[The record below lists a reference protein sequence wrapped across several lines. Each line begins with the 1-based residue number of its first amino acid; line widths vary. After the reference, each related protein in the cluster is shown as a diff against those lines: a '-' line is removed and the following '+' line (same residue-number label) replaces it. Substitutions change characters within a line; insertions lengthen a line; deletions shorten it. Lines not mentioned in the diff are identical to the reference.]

1 MKLNGTESHA
11 SRSAPTE
18 RSFQTVSAFAQLVLS
33 TTTEP
38 VSPTQPAKLDSHGTE
53 RNVLEFH
60 AFQVLHIQDHATVAK
75 PQSTHARLEPI
86 GMVTD
91 VFMSLTSALQAWFG
105 KTTAARATQPNVQVI
120 HMNSTELALLFPQD
134 AHQAFHGTP
143 PTVALQ
149 LQTPAPP
156 VLTTTELS
164 VFLTCHAT
172 TEKSGTTHC
181 PNAFAHKEA
190 SPTEFHV
197 SDVPLANFTPTE
209 VATAQTDFSSMEPPV
224 SSRLST
230 NVSPFQTP
238 TGTELTASA
247 SQDSALPET
256 HATAMVS
263 SWVTTVK
270 DAPQSQTQSG
280 RAESVNATPDL
291 PMSTV
296 FVL

>member
-1 MKLNGTESHA
+1 M
-11 SRSAPTE
+11 
-18 RSFQTVSAFAQLVLS
+18 FAQPVLS
-33 TTTEP
+33 TATEP
-38 VSPTQPAKLDSHGTE
+38 VLPTQPARPDSHGTE
-53 RNVLEFH
+53 RNALEFH
-60 AFQVLHIQDHATVAK
+60 ASQVLHTQAHATAAK
-75 PQSTHARLEPI
+75 PQSTHAQLEPI

-91 VFMSLTSALQAWFG
+91 VFMSLTSVLQAWFG
-105 KTTAARATQPNVQVI
+105 KTTVARATQLSVQAI
-120 HMNSTELALLFPQD
+120 HMNSTEPVSLFLQD
-134 AHQAFHGTP
+134 AHQAYHGTP

-156 VLTTTELS
+156 VHTTTELS

-172 TEKSGTTHC
+172 TEKSGTTPC

-197 SDVPLANFTPTE
+197 FDAPLVNFTPTE
-209 VATAQTDFSSMEPPV
+209 VATAQTDSSSMEPPV
-224 SSRLST
+224 LSRLLI
-230 NVSPFQTP
+230 NVSPFQTR

-263 SWVTTVK
+263 SWVTTAK

-280 RAESVNATPDL
+280 RAESANATPDL